1 MSDNR
6 QSPGYQEILI
16 LDEDVERL
24 RELYRVRLAQ
34 VFDELATER
43 EPSAQWLVSYA
54 LAIGMQHMVA
64 SEPAQGPPPPF

>member
-6 QSPGYQEILI
+6 QSPGYHEILI
-16 LDEDVERL
+16 LDEDLERL

-34 VFDELATER
+34 VFDGLQAER
-43 EPSAQWLVSYA
+43 EPSPQWLVCYA

-64 SEPAQGPPPPF
+64 SEAAQGSPPPF